1 MGIGLKIK
9 EYRNKAG
16 LTQKDLADKLHVTY
30 QAVSRWENDDA
41 EPSFDTLRDM
51 CIILNCSTNDL
62 FELTKPIV
70 EETKE
75 EPVINDVEITKEP
88 EKKLLGMCEQCTKS
102 IYDFDDLVKYN
113 ETIMVPSGRGSH
125 SVTRQRTLCKECNEI
140 RLLQEKR
147 VIEKKKKETER
158 GFKIKR
164 IHSLIWPTLVAVLFL
179 VISIVSF
186 VGGDTS
192 SGVGCLITAI
202 LGYTFLGCM
211 ILNNTF
217 ITDLWME
224 VASWGFVRM
233 PGIIFSFSLDGLIFL
248 IVMKVVLFI
257 LGILLA
263 IIAFVF
269 ATILAMA
276 LSIFVYPFAL
286 RKNIKEIE

>member
-62 FELTKPIV
+62 FELTKPNV
-70 EETKE
+70 EVTNK
-75 EPVINDVEITKEP
+75 EPVNNDVDIPKES
-88 EKKLLGMCEQCTKS
+88 EKKLLGVCEQCTKS
-102 IYDFDDLVKYN
+102 IYDSDDLVKFN
-113 ETIMVPSGRGSH
+113 ETVMVPSGRGSH
-125 SVTRQRTLCKECNEI
+125 SVFRQRTLCKDCNEI
-140 RLLQEKR
+140 RLLQER
-147 VIEKKKKETER
+147 RLVEKKKNEIER
-158 GFKIKR
+158 SLKKKR
-164 IHSLIWPTLVAVLFL
+164 IHSFIWPPLVAILFII
-179 VISIVSF
+179 VSITSF
-186 VGGDTS
+186 VGGDST
-192 SGVGCLITAI
+192 SGVACLITAI
-202 LGYTFLGCM
+202 LGYTFLGTM

-233 PGIIFSFSLDGLIFL
+233 PGIIFSFSIDGFIFL
-248 IVMKVVLFI
+248 IVMKIFLFL
-257 LGILLA
+257 LGIFLA
-263 IIAFVF
+263 ILAAGF
-269 ATILAMA
+269 ATILAMS

-286 RKNIKEIE
+286 KKNLKGEE